1 MSTLALLSIIAGL
14 VAALPFVAVNAA
26 PGGAFL
32 IMFAPLPLF
41 LAGLSQGVIGVAIAG
56 ATTIAIV
63 GVMLGFLAALGAF
76 VTLAAPSAI
85 LVRQALLNRP
95 VPGGTAQ
102 DGGAGGGP
110 AIEWYPPGLL
120 VTWLTGIG
128 VVWLGVALWSIGG
141 GAEGYEPR
149 LHAAISEAFGL
160 MLPEASPEYVTQLA
174 DAMAPIA
181 IGAGTLG
188 WLIIWAINAT
198 AAQGALSRAGRNLRP
213 SPAFTQM
220 ELPGWLA
227 PVFAAA
233 IAIALIASGDL
244 AFVAWNLSMV
254 LLFPFL
260 LVGLAVVH
268 VLIRRMQGQ
277 LFLFVVFYAVLVAF
291 TWLAVLVAALGLMEQ
306 WLNLRGRVAS
316 AGSGQE
322 EE

>member
-56 ATTIAIV
+56 ATTMAIV
-63 GVMLGFLAALGAF
+63 GVMLGFLAALGSF
-76 VTLAAPSAI
+76 VTLAAPAAI

-95 VPGGTAQ
+95 LPAGAGQDQGT
-102 DGGAGGGP
+102 GGGP

-128 VVWLGVALWSIGG
+128 VVWLGVALWSIGSG
-141 GAEGYEPR
+141 PEGYEAR
-149 LHAAISEAFGL
+149 LHAAISEAFGV
-160 MLPEASPEYVTQLA
+160 MLPQAPPEDVSKLA
-174 DAMAPIA
+174 DTMAPIA

-188 WLIIWAINAT
+188 WLVLWAINAT
-198 AAQGALSRAGRNLRP
+198 AAQGVLSRAGRNLRP
-213 SPAFTQM
+213 SPEFTQSV
-220 ELPGWLA
+220 LPAWLA

-233 IAIALIASGDL
+233 MAIALLASGDL
-244 AFVAWNLSMV
+244 AFVAWNLAMV

-260 LVGLAVVH
+260 VVGLAVVH
-268 VLIRRMQGQ
+268 VAIRRMQGQ
-277 LFLFVVFYAVLVAF
+277 LFLFVIFYGVLLFFA
-291 TWLAVLVAALGLMEQ
+291 WLALLVAALGLLEQ
-306 WLNLRGRVAS
+306 WLNLRRRLAS
-316 AGSGQE
+316 AGGSQE
-322 EE
+322 E